1 MKELSC
7 REMGGTCD
15 FVARGQT
22 ADDVKQ
28 RMFAHAQKDH
38 PQMFE
43 SMTPEMQKQMQ
54 TRMDRLLTAS

>member
-28 RMFAHAQKDH
+28 RMLAHARKDH

-54 TRMDRLLTAS
+54 TRMDRLLAAS